1 MSYIEEG
8 IIKIIDNPMEDKIK
22 AKYINTEHIYNSNK
36 IFEWSSNSVSLDEWD
51 INGSTEKVNLNVTTA
66 LRRISAQK
74 DGQPVLLNALVLTQD
89 LNTLAENTALRLKAD
104 DVETFLNKAVQKS
117 EEITSITEG

>member
-1 MSYIEEG
+1 
-8 IIKIIDNPMEDKIK
+8 MEDKIK